1 METTLAAP
9 KTQWS
14 TDQAHRGINFKVR
27 QRMVPDAKQYAEISQ
42 FKRILNKFRYGLV
55 FQVIRNKLAKVGIE
69 FSPYY
74 WFQAGIGD
82 NVIPEIKG
90 LNSEYSVEFLGAMD
104 MKIIAENA
112 RGYSATDFLTRLKDG
127 KLCLGLK
134 HRHSIVSFMWI
145 YLDECT
151 YAPRKFL
158 LKKDEAYITDMYT
171 MESYRGNNFAPFLA
185 YKNCE
190 ILYKMGRHKI
200 FSASEYFNT
209 SAVRYKD
216 KLNAKKLELVLFISL
231 FKMLEFSIRIKS
243 FS

>member
-1 METTLAAP
+1 METVLATP
-9 KTQWS
+9 KAQWS
-14 TDQAHRGINFKVR
+14 TDQGHIGINFEVNHRLVSDAR
-27 QRMVPDAKQYAEISQ
+27 QSGEVSQ

-55 FQVIRNKLAKVGIE
+55 FQVLRNKLAKVGIE
-69 FSPYY
+69 FTPYY
-74 WFQAGIGD
+74 WFQAGISD
-82 NVIPEIKG
+82 NAKPEIKG
-90 LNSEYSVEFLGAMD
+90 LNSEYSVEFLGEND

-112 RGYSATDFLTRLKDG
+112 RGYSAMDFQKRLQDG

-134 HRHSIVSFMWI
+134 HRQSIVSFMWI
-145 YLDECT
+145 YLNECT
-151 YAPRKFL
+151 YEPRKFR

-190 ILYKMGRHKI
+190 ILEKMGRHKI

-216 KLNAKKLELVLFISL
+216 KLNAKKLELVLFIRL
-231 FKMLEFSIRIKS
+231 FRMMEWSIKIKS
-243 FS
+243 FR